1 MKKLLTGLMVLVL
14 GASLA
19 SAAAMRPLYTMENAF
34 PEQLHADVG
43 LTVLGFAL
51 SDVPN
56 GLDGKDLDFFR
67 YDIDARLGLADSLA
81 LQLDVPFLTWDD
93 TINDEGGISDLG
105 LELQW
110 LAWEDIFDYVWIIPH
125 AKLYLPTG
133 DEDKYL
139 GTGDTDAKLGVSI
152 GTTVEDDWHFAIDA
166 SWIKTDLRDAT
177 NGQIEEHGA
186 FLGSVFVGYDLFS
199 DHLDG
204 QGQIF
209 AEGTYFAYSADPDEH
224 GCARAHAGLSYT
236 YDYGLTATIYAG
248 GQSGD
253 GEGGYGGIRLTYAF

>member
-1 MKKLLTGLMVLVL
+1 MKKLLTGLMVLAL

-43 LTVLGFAL
+43 LTILGFAL
-51 SDVPN
+51 SDLPD
-56 GLDGKDLDFFR
+56 GLDGKDCDIFR
-67 YDIDARLGLADSLA
+67 YDLDARLG
-81 LQLDVPFLTWDD
+81 
-93 TINDEGGISDLG
+93 
-105 LELQW
+105 

-133 DEDKYL
+133 DEDKGL
-139 GTGDTDAKLGVSI
+139 GTGDTDAKLGVSV

-177 NGQIEEHGA
+177 NGTIEEHGA

-209 AEGTYFAYSADPDEH
+209 AEGSYFAYSADPDEH
-224 GCARAHAGLSYT
+224 GCARAHAGLSYS